1 LFLRDVGETEVGGF
15 AMTRADDLL
24 FVEDVQLVKQECTW
38 STVNFLDSAVAD
50 YFDRQ
55 VEAGYP
61 PQQCGR
67 IWIHTHPGDSASP
80 SHTDEDTFEKVFGR
94 NNWAVM
100 FILGMRGETY
110 ARLRFSAGPGGSL
123 MLPVSVDHSQPF
135 PASEHGLWLEEYRE
149 CVVNEDRSQSV
160 DDRRAESE
168 RPWWDEQDWF
178 RDPSEIGDVK
188 AVQVAADREEERLRA
203 EWDEYQTYYGEFY

>member
-24 FVEDVQLVKQECTW
+24 FVEDVQLVRQECTW

-55 VEAGYP
+55 AEAGYP

-149 CVVNEDRSQSV
+149 CVVNEDRSRSA
-160 DDRRAESE
+160 DDRRAERE

-178 RDPSEIGDVK
+178 RDRSEIGEVK
-188 AVQVAADREEERLRA
+188 AVQTAADREEERMRE
-203 EWDEYQTYYGEFY
+203 EWAEYQTYYGEFY